1 MSNAQN
7 QVKAIPGL
15 KKNAITEEYKVTN
28 QVLGMGINGRVL
40 EVFQKSN
47 GQKCA
52 LKVINL
58 LYFVTVT
65 GYSLCWVYLWAP
77 PFLHACRKSGLKCI
91 QVFAHIPNWWMSSL
105 CWVSRRNNALLC
117 LSTKYAMNAPNK
129 CLWGG
134 TGNNMIMWF
143 FFSL

>member
-65 GYSLCWVYLWAP
+65 GYSLC
-77 PFLHACRKSGLKCI
+77 
-91 QVFAHIPNWWMSSL
+91 
-105 CWVSRRNNALLC
+105 
-117 LSTKYAMNAPNK
+117 
-129 CLWGG
+129 
-134 TGNNMIMWF
+134 
-143 FFSL
+143 